1 VERDF
6 REKYKIVL
14 WRSTALVYRFRHN
27 QGEEK
32 TNCQD
37 LQAEH
42 INMRVKLIVLIV
54 LLSWRWGLPITLY
67 PGAPPQYRS
76 GVSQLPTSQPLK
88 QGYIATLTQERCD
101 RICSLSPD
109 GLISWAVAFAPSI
122 RIANL
127 MSNNTFDY
135 VVEHIE
141 PEDPLVWPSEISGV
155 LSALGDEEPLNG
167 PSLLVKCGEG

>member
-1 VERDF
+1 LFIDSDTIKARK
-6 REKYKIVL
+6 R
-14 WRSTALVYRFRHN
+14 
-27 QGEEK
+27 
-32 TNCQD
+32 
-37 LQAEH
+37 
-42 INMRVKLIVLIV
+42 
-54 LLSWRWGLPITLY
+54 
-67 PGAPPQYRS
+67 
-76 GVSQLPTSQPLK
+76 
-88 QGYIATLTQERCD
+88 LTQERCD